1 MQGKGCWASS
11 VCKTEAHA
19 ICTDYPRVVRDYLQT
34 RSDSKGFRKTWIKG
48 SAHKMVD
55 TVHRLWGEVNK
66 HLWVFNYAVI
76 LLYKKTLTSI
86 RLLVNTA
93 MLSGNSHRDT
103 VSFCFVFFIRLPWDR
118 SQNKTDQN
126 IDMGKK
132 RRYSNKT
139 FKCCF
144 LRNCFTYWHS
154 YFFSVWQMALLHP
167 I

>member
-76 LLYKKTLTSI
+76 LSYKKTLTSI

-103 VSFCFVFFIRLPWDR
+103 VSFC
-118 SQNKTDQN
+118 
-126 IDMGKK
+126 
-132 RRYSNKT
+132 
-139 FKCCF
+139 C
-144 LRNCFTYWHS
+144 
-154 YFFSVWQMALLHP
+154 FFSSDFPETVHRIKPTKTSTWERKEGIATKLSNVAF
-167 I
+167 